1 MSAEASEDSS
11 LTSLS
16 TTAQK
21 QDKNDGNA
29 EEKRR
34 LAGRAPLKTMLIL
47 MIGPIIS
54 QVTGALSG
62 IVNSIWISKVLGE
75 TGLAAVGLE
84 MSFEV
89 MARAFGYF
97 MMISASTKISQLFGK
112 NLQDDAGQVACDIMR
127 WSLICGVL
135 VPAILLP
142 IHDPILKWYGASS
155 QTSKMG
161 FQYLLPIVALNFF
174 TCLNLGLQG
183 VLQAEG
189 RTLLIGIIDLVSL
202 TISAGALSPLF
213 LYVFKMGMP
222 ATALATVLAD
232 AVPGVILTFCYF
244 HGRFGVKPKWRQLCK
259 PFSRHIWPALGV
271 GVSQLFANLAM
282 AIPSIPVRELLR
294 RTVASEQEYDYAM
307 SGFTIAAR
315 FINLEIAV
323 NVAFATGYLAAAS
336 YANAAELY
344 DRFLWLTWHVLWLT
358 FVWGAL
364 MSTVAIVIP
373 TEICKLFGSGEGLM
387 LYGPSM
393 LKEGSYLGYLMF
405 IRFCI
410 QAMLQALQRGGRAMI
425 VSLTGNFAGT
435 LIGQFALF
443 YLAKNPTPGLL
454 MWSWGVSYVFSLV
467 IGVPLVIGPVIGLFK
482 ARKAQRQD
490 LSPIECEEKKL
501 SDTEAKEE
509 DPEARGSSSTS
520 TEKNEEGEKMKSEQE
535 DSQKG
540 EVEKSEQGE
549 EEKQNSDA
557 VTKGTEEEE
566 KEESSSSTEEE
577 TEEVQKSTS
586 SSSSDVSYSDSES
599 S

>member
-1 MSAEASEDSS
+1 MSAEASEDHS

-75 TGLAAVGLE
+75 TGLAAIGLE

-127 WSLICGVL
+127 CSLICGVL
-135 VPAILLP
+135 VPAILFP

-244 HGRFGVKPKWRQLCK
+244 HGVFGVKPKWRQLCK

-282 AIPSIPVRELLR
+282 AIPSIPIRELLR

-364 MSTVAIVIP
+364 MSTLGIAIP

-387 LYGPSM
+387 LYGPPM

-482 ARKAQRQD
+482 ARKAQKQEV
-490 LSPIECEEKKL
+490 SSMECEEKK
-501 SDTEAKEE
+501 STDTEAKEE
-509 DPEARGSSSTS
+509 DPEARGSSSIS
-520 TEKNEEGEKMKSEQE
+520 TEKNEEGENVKN
-535 DSQKG
+535 
-540 EVEKSEQGE
+540 E
-549 EEKQNSDA
+549 EEKSVQKVEATEQHEEEEQNSNA
-557 VTKGTEEEE
+557 ATESSEEEE
-566 KEESSSSTEEE
+566 KEESTSSSEGE

-586 SSSSDVSYSDSES
+586 RSSSAASSSDSES